1 VSAKSRYWVLHFRE
15 VIGQIIFYKAFARCG
30 SGIGSRAALV
40 NGELPAV
47 HLDANQQAV
56 VNFRFAAKEAFERE
70 LGKLRQD
77 TLDGGNKQ
85 VNVCTRIRRHIA
97 KPPTTRN

>member
-1 VSAKSRYWVLHFRE
+1 MSVAASSLARSGERPRAAIGVLHFTE
-15 VIGQIIFYKAFARCG
+15 VIGQIIFYKAAARCG

-56 VNFRFAAKEAFERE
+56 VNFRFAAKEAF
-70 LGKLRQD
+70 
-77 TLDGGNKQ
+77 
-85 VNVCTRIRRHIA
+85 
-97 KPPTTRN
+97 